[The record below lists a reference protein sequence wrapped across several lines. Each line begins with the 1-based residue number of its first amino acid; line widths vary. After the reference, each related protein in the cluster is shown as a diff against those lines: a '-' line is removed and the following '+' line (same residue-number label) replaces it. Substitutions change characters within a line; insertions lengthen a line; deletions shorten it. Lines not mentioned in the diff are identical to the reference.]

1 MGPNLA
7 RFGRCAISD
16 LSPLCGL
23 EQTSS
28 ERCSWIGFLIARHS
42 APLVLAADRLQEH
55 RVPVE
60 IKELLLAAG
69 ERAHID
75 GLCGVNTHPLK

>member
-1 MGPNLA
+1 MRPRADILRTLLRVWIHDCRA
-7 RFGRCAISD
+7 A
-16 LSPLCGL
+16 
-23 EQTSS
+23 
-28 ERCSWIGFLIARHS
+28 ER
-42 APLVLAADRLQEH
+42 PLVLAADRLQEH

-75 GLCGVNTHPLK
+75 GLCGLDTHPLK

>member
-1 MGPNLA
+1 M
-7 RFGRCAISD
+7 SD
-16 LSPLCGL
+16 LSPLCAQQ
-23 EQTSS
+23 QTSS
-28 ERCSWIGFLIARHS
+28 ERCSWFGFMIVRRS

-75 GLCGVNTHPLK
+75 GLCGVDTHPLK